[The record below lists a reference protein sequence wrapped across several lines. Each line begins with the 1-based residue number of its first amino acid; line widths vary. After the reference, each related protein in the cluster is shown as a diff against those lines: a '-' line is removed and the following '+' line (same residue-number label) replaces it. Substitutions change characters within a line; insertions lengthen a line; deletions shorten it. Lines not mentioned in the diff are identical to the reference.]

1 MCNKCECDNID
12 KCSIVGNIPLGFC
25 CPKCNFYNEDHT
37 CLNFKVKTQEKIKA
51 MTQKIDM
58 LRNAFEKKDSD
69 EKIKEEELQK
79 YP

>member
-1 MCNKCECDNID
+1 
-12 KCSIVGNIPLGFC
+12 
-25 CPKCNFYNEDHT
+25 
-37 CLNFKVKTQEKIKA
+37 VKTQEKIKA